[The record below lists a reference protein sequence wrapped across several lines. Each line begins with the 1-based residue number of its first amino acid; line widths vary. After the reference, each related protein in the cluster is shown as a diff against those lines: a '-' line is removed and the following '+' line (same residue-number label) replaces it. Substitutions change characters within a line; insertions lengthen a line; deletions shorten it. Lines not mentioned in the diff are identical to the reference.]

1 MEYPSSSSEL
11 APSPAPPLP
20 PRGERALVV
29 GLGASG
35 RSLVRF
41 LSSRGFRV
49 RVCDLRAPHELGEVL
64 ANLPAGSETVL
75 GGYDEQ
81 ALEGCAALYASP
93 GVPWDVPLL
102 QAARAKGMV
111 VSNDVDLF
119 FHLCPA
125 PVVGI
130 TGTNGKTTT
139 TALVG
144 TVLQRGPWPVVVAGN
159 IGDPVLDH
167 LDELTPS
174 HRVVLELSSF
184 QLEACA
190 QPRVEVA
197 VVLNITPDHLDR
209 HGSMEAYV
217 AAKARLVRFLEP
229 TDHAVLNGLDPICR
243 GLADLTRARVVWFDR
258 HRPIPS
264 VPMPGRH
271 NQLNALAAAA
281 VGRILGLSD
290 PVIEA
295 AIRAF
300 PGVEHRLELIAEQDG
315 VRWYNDSK
323 ATNPEAG
330 LRGLQ
335 AFEGTPVVLIAG
347 GRGSGF
353 QVEPW
358 LQAIRAQT
366 RAVVLIGE
374 SAALLEERL
383 AGHPVHRAS
392 SLEEAV
398 AMAAELA
405 RSGDVVLLSPG
416 YKSYDMFANYEE
428 RGRRFKAAVRARLG
442 LATGEAELARQGWGE
457 KGQR

>member
-1 MEYPSSSSEL
+1 MGHPPSSPERKL
-11 APSPAPPLP
+11 PAGQPPLP
-20 PRGERALVV
+20 PRGARALVV

-35 RSLVRF
+35 RSLARF
-41 LSSRGFRV
+41 LSSRGLRV
-49 RVCDLRAPHELGEVL
+49 RVCDLRAPHELGGTL
-64 ANLPAGSETVL
+64 AGLPPDAEAVL
-75 GGYDEQ
+75 GGYDER
-81 ALEGCAALYASP
+81 ALEGCAAVYASP
-93 GVPWDVPLL
+93 GVPWDAPLL
-102 QAARAKGMV
+102 RAARARGMV
-111 VSNDVDLF
+111 VSSDVDLF
-119 FHLCPA
+119 LHLCPA
-125 PVVGI
+125 PVVGV

-144 TVLQRGPWPVVVAGN
+144 AVLRQGPWPVVVAGN
-159 IGDPVLDH
+159 IGEPVLDH
-167 LDELTPS
+167 LDELTPG

-190 QPRVEVA
+190 WPRVEVA

-209 HGSMEAYV
+209 HGTMEAYV

-229 TDHAVLNGLDPICR
+229 TDHALLNGLDPVCR
-243 GLADLTRARVVWFDR
+243 RLADQTRARVVWFDR
-258 HRPIPS
+258 HRPIPP

-281 VGRILGLSD
+281 VGRVLGLPD
-290 PVIEA
+290 PAIEA
-295 AIRAF
+295 AIQSF
-300 PGVEHRLELIAEQDG
+300 PGVEHRLELVAEREG

-330 LRGLQ
+330 LRGLE
-335 AFEGTPVVLIAG
+335 AFAGTPVVLIAG
-347 GRGSGF
+347 GHGSGF
-353 QVEPW
+353 ELGPW

-366 RAVVLIGE
+366 RAVVLIGA

-383 AGHPVHRAS
+383 AGHPTRRAG

-398 AMAAELA
+398 ATAAGLA

-428 RGRRFKAAVRARLG
+428 RGRRFKAAVRAQLG
-442 LATGEAELARQGWGE
+442 LAADEPEPAPRGRAGRP
-457 KGQR
+457 R